1 MNRENIP
8 TRRTLIVRKPDL
20 NKFELYKI
28 DPRFTI
34 NKVAEEGAFKEFMG
48 HNPLPYYMGDPHTL
62 EGGSFWSDF
71 ASGFETGLSKTLD
84 IGSKLLPLVGL
95 GYGDAEMEGCGK
107 KKRVSCGSG
116 RGRKKKI
123 IKEELSSSEEE
134 EMEHEQIENT
144 RLKKIENVVKDMKK
158 ENKKLIRGQ
167 LVKKLMAEKG
177 MTLGQASKHIKEHK
191 LI

>member
-1 MNRENIP
+1 MNKENIP
-8 TRRTLIVRKPDL
+8 TRRTLIIRKPDL
-20 NKFELYKI
+20 NKFELYKK
-28 DPRFTI
+28 DPRFII
-34 NKVAEEGAFKEFMG
+34 NKVAEEGAFKQFMG

-71 ASGFETGLSKTLD
+71 ADGFKKGFTTTLD

-95 GYGDAEMEGCGK
+95 GHQAKGTFGDMEGCGK
-107 KKRVSCGSG
+107 KKRAP
-116 RGRKKKI
+116 RRKKI

-158 ENKKLIRGQ
+158 ENKKMIRGQ